1 MSPLQAEPRGL
12 AWLLFLN
19 PFLLMATI
27 SIFGA
32 ATSSIF
38 GAFGPLRKSIG
49 SVTYSTLAT
58 ARDGKRKQVA
68 RQKPTSVANP
78 NTVAQIMQRMKLAPA
93 QRFYDA
99 YEKVVSNGIM
109 SHSWE
114 GVSYGNASR
123 QEFMSRAM
131 KNSAA
136 VYVPKGYNAF
146 APGEYEVSAGS
157 LPSLPWRNALAEAP
171 DNATPIFSMTDAL
184 TAQQVTYL
192 QNLGLQ
198 LGDQITVLLALD
210 GDNESW
216 PTGEYRPLV
225 ARIIVGVNNT
235 WEGGAAGSE
244 IELYANGIWVD
255 DTRTAGIAVIV
266 SRGQDSSTA
275 KRSNEK
281 MLLLGNYKNLIS
293 AEALNAAIASYQS
306 GEAVTSLGS
315 DWYLNNTPLTGQAV
329 AGTVKTL
336 EITAVGDG
344 NLSRQATFLVVERVS
359 NGQVGYAIVTDGGD
373 ASSEA
378 VAVLANNQLSRIRFN
393 DQDSESA
400 FVYGENAA
408 RGLVNAGGISLGYVN
423 YTPELATQGGFTYQ
437 EF

>member
-1 MSPLQAEPRGL
+1 MSPLRAEPRRARL
-12 AWLLFLN
+12 A
-19 PFLLMATI
+19 
-27 SIFGA
+27 SIPKSNLIM

-68 RQKPTSVANP
+68 RQKPTSVSNP

-99 YEKVVSNGIM
+99 YERAVSKGIM

-157 LPSLPWRNALAEAP
+157 LPSLPWRRQIPNSE
-171 DNATPIFSMTDAL
+171 TE
-184 TAQQVTYL
+184 TAQVIFNFDTGLSNENVQKL
-192 QNLGLQ
+192 LEQGLQ
-198 LGDQITVLLALD
+198 LGDQITFLWAFE
-210 GDNESW
+210 GN
-216 PTGEYRPLV
+216 GETAPAGQYVAQV
-225 ARIIVGVNNT
+225 ARINVGVGNF
-235 WEGGAAGSE
+235 WEGDTLPEGFLAETGTYIASTPVAA
-244 IELYANGIWVD
+244 
-255 DTRTAGIAVIV
+255 IAFIV
-266 SRGQDSSTA
+266 SRGQDSSA

-281 MLLLGNYKNLIS
+281 MLLVNSYTSLIS
-293 AEALNAAIASYQS
+293 TDALNAAIASYEN

-315 DWYLNNTPLTGQAV
+315 DWYLNNTPLAGQAV
-329 AGTVKTL
+329 AGTAKTL
-336 EITAVGDG
+336 SITAVNPDG
-344 NLSRQATFLVVERVS
+344 VQKQADFFVVERVS
-359 NGQVGYAIVTDGGD
+359 NGQIGYLLVVDGNAGTDP
-373 ASSEA
+373 S
-378 VAVLANNQLSRIRFN
+378 VAVQNGQ
-393 DQDSESA
+393 
-400 FVYGENAA
+400 VYSPHYEGQVTTVVKGEDVA
-408 RGLVNAGGISLGYVN
+408 RGLVNAGYNQLGYIPWTAALN
-423 YTPELATQGGFTYQ
+423 QQAGFTG
-437 EF
+437 EL